1 MNKEI
6 ASLLNTRALLGHKI
20 GKIYKIK
27 PSVAPFLLGKRKV
40 LPFIA
45 PQLITQHIEQSL
57 NVIAAI
63 LKKNGQILVVNT
75 NPEIS
80 NLILYF
86 ALRLQDSSRSFYFC
100 NEKWAGGLLTNW
112 QQISKSIAI
121 YLSFSERFGRFLLRN
136 NIHFPRYRKMRK
148 VFQGFS
154 PSFAYAKKNQ
164 LSSYSA
170 SLAPQVKQPK
180 VDKRLP
186 LKKPDLLIIINP
198 NENMNALFEAKKM
211 GIPVIA
217 FANTNIDLSLITY
230 PIPTNNDSPFFAHYY
245 LSLVEKVVNITK
257 F

>member
-1 MNKEI
+1 MNKET
-6 ASLLNTRALLGHKI
+6 ASLLNTRAIFGHKI

-63 LKKNGQILVVNT
+63 LKKNGQVLVVNT

-112 QQISKSIAI
+112 QQISKSIAT

-164 LSSYSA
+164 LSSCSA
-170 SLAPQVKQPK
+170 SLTPQAKQPK
-180 VDKRLP
+180 ADKQLP

-257 F
+257 I